1 MLSLQFQE
9 KALAE
14 YEAKMKG
21 LETEVKESVR
31 ACFKACFPSEAED
44 KPERPCEASK
54 SLCPQEPLV
63 NKADTQESR
72 L

>member
-1 MLSLQFQE
+1 MFLQFQE

-21 LETEVKESVR
+21 LEAEVKESVQ
-31 ACFKACFPSEAED
+31 AYFKVCFPAEAED
-44 KPERPCEASK
+44 KPERFCETSEE
-54 SLCPQEPLV
+54 SCPQEPLV
-63 NKADTQESR
+63 SKADTQESR